1 MSIVNL
7 IRRLQLAALAC
18 VLGLAAH
25 PALAA
30 WWEFGRNPGEPVVTE
45 LKFNKVDALRIEQKM
60 QLGADELERGGV
72 LIVRGRAEIG
82 KGTIGAVELTLDGG
96 KTWFKAA
103 LDERGFFTHEFKPEP
118 QRDYGFAVRALTVTG
133 ASSDAEAHAFV
144 LSVSSETAVDQ
155 VRRAFLAL
163 LDAYS
168 RENRSAF
175 MRGISPDFDGIVSAL
190 EDAVSDDFRHLDNI
204 RIEPNIARIVPFAGG
219 YEVYFTFNRSVTSSR
234 TGQQL
239 RDSAATTITFQRTGE
254 GFKVSRMAAPLIFG
268 VSNPEDIAT
277 QVTGESVGKPVLV
290 LDPRSG
296 AAGTA
301 TQGQT
306 VAGAAS
312 AAQTKRLTYNNTGP
326 GVLWFSQGFEF
337 DTESVVSEAA
347 QASPPQNS
355 DFALFGD
362 NFHITTSAS
371 VQMAVLG
378 NVPIDSLTEAPA
390 TGYTSYSTWP
400 GYRITSGSAR
410 TFAFRL
416 PGNKYAVVE
425 FISLDKN
432 TRTALFRYRIARNG
446 RVL

>member
-1 MSIVNL
+1 MSILHL
-7 IRRLQLAALAC
+7 IRRLHLLALAC

-25 PALAA
+25 PAFAA
-30 WWEFGRNPGEPVVTE
+30 WWEFGRNPSEPVVTE
-45 LKFNKVDALRIEQKM
+45 LKFNKVDALRVEQKM
-60 QLGADELERGGV
+60 LLGLDELERGGV

-118 QRDYGFAVRALTVTG
+118 QREYGFAVRALTVTG
-133 ASSDAEAHAFV
+133 ASSDAEAHAFL
-144 LSVSSETAVDQ
+144 LSVSNETAVDQ

-190 EDAVSDDFRHLDNI
+190 EDAVSDDFRYLDNI
-204 RIEPNIARIVPFAGG
+204 RIEPNIARIVPFGGG
-219 YEVYFTFNRSVTSSR
+219 YEVYFTFNRSVTSTR

-239 RDSAATTITFQRTGE
+239 RDSAATTITFQRSAE

-268 VSNPEDIAT
+268 VSNPEDVAT

-296 AAGTA
+296 QAATVPQ
-301 TQGQT
+301 TQT
-306 VAGAAS
+306 VTTAS
-312 AAQTKRLTYNNTGP
+312 AAVTKRLTYNNTGA
-326 GVLWFSQGFEF
+326 GILWYSQGFEF

-347 QASPPQNS
+347 QASPPQNG

-362 NFHITTSAS
+362 NFHITTAPA

-378 NVPIDSLTEAPA
+378 NQPIDSLTEAPA
-390 TGYTSYSTWP
+390 TGYASYSTWP
-400 GYRITSGSAR
+400 GYKITGASAR
-410 TFAFRL
+410 TFAFKL

>member
-1 MSIVNL
+1 MSILHL
-7 IRRLQLAALAC
+7 IRRLQWAALAC
-18 VLGLAAH
+18 LLGLAAH
-25 PALAA
+25 PAFAA
-30 WWEFGRNPGEPVVTE
+30 WWEFGRNPSEPVVTE

-60 QLGADELERGGV
+60 LLGLDELERGGV

-118 QRDYGFAVRALTVTG
+118 MRDYGFAVRALTVTG

-144 LSVSSETAVDQ
+144 LTVSNETAVEQ

-175 MRGISPDFDGIVSAL
+175 MRGISPDFDGVVSAL
-190 EDAVSDDFRHLDNI
+190 EDAVSDDFRYLDNI

-219 YEVYFTFNRSVTSSR
+219 YEVYFTFNRSVTSAR
-234 TGQQL
+234 TGQLL
-239 RDSAATTITFQRTGE
+239 RDSAATTITFRRTGE

-296 AAGTA
+296 QAATVPQ
-301 TQGQT
+301 TQT
-306 VAGAAS
+306 VTAAS
-312 AAQTKRLTYNNTGP
+312 AAATKRLTYNNTGP

-337 DTESVVSEAA
+337 DTESVVGEAA
-347 QASPPQNS
+347 QASPPVNS
-355 DFALFGD
+355 DFAVFGD

-378 NVPIDSLTEAPA
+378 NQSIDSLTEAPA
-390 TGYTSYSTWP
+390 TGYASYSTWP
-400 GYRITSGSAR
+400 GYRITGGSAR

-446 RVL
+446 RTL